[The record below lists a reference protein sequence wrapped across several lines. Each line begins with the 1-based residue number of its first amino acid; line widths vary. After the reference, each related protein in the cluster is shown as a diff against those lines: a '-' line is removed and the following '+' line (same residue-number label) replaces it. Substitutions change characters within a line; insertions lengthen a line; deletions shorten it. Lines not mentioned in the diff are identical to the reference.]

1 MVYVD
6 DLFPWCADHKEGYRK
21 SSFASSFHIKNL
33 RKNLKWFAFV
43 NLDLRLNRLKITPK
57 TFLQAKRQRKTLLN
71 CCLLPGTSN
80 ELFIMMMHH
89 LQLKTFQLQRW
100 KWMREVFSLLTNELT
115 FHQNQWRKIKES
127 KTQVNPGYRRLGEFQ
142 LLEILDFLVLWR
154 VLLVLLD
161 LKLTQ
166 NDFEPHTWNIDL
178 KKTCQKFKSTLAFNC
193 CSKPLHFLIG
203 FFKKTYWCSLKGIL
217 LYCEGDSKTVAD
229 KLVGFLQPF
238 HINIDET
245 YVKGEGAKL

>member
-1 MVYVD
+1 M
-6 DLFPWCADHKEGYRK
+6 
-21 SSFASSFHIKNL
+21 
-33 RKNLKWFAFV
+33 

-127 KTQVNPGYRRLGEFQ
+127 KTQVNPDYRRLGEFQ

-166 NDFEPHTWNIDL
+166 NDFEHHTWNIDL
-178 KKTCQKFKSTLAFNC
+178 RKTYQKFKSTLAFNY
-193 CSKPLHFLIG
+193 CSNPLHFLIG